1 MKKRVFQGLINKLP
15 QNVMSRQMGKVASSR
30 FSRFA
35 IQKYIN
41 HYQIDVSEIEK
52 PVREYRSLKEFF
64 TRRLKSEARPV
75 DLNAEVVSPV
85 DGKVSQMG
93 GIQQGTLIQAKGKT
107 YTVSQLLGDDE
118 HMAGRFYGGSFM
130 TIYLSPRDYHRIH
143 MPVEGKLFKYS
154 YLPGKLYP
162 VNDMGVEHVEKL
174 FARNERLITY
184 VQSKACGNVA
194 VVKVGALFVGSVK
207 VTYNAQTT
215 NVKNGKQVCEVIGG
229 TPFFEKGRELGWFEF
244 GSTVILL
251 FEKGEMNWA
260 EGIKE
265 GSVVKMGQKIA
276 VSTVPV
282 E

>member
-276 VSTVPV
+276 VGTVPV

>member
-15 QNVMSRQMGKVASSR
+15 QNVMSRQMGKVANSR

-52 PVREYRSLKEFF
+52 LVREYRSLKEFF
-64 TRRLKSEARPV
+64 TRRLKPEARPI

-93 GIQQGTLIQAKGKT
+93 EIQQGTLIQAKGKT
-107 YTVSQLLGDDE
+107 YTVSQLLGNDE
-118 HMAGRFYGGSFM
+118 HMACRFNGGSFM

-162 VNDMGVEHVEKL
+162 VNNMGVEHVEQL

-207 VTYNAQTT
+207 VTYNTQTT
-215 NVKNGKQVCEVIGG
+215 NVKNGKQVCEAIGG
-229 TPFFEKGRELGWFEF
+229 TPLFEKGRELGWFEF

-265 GSVVKMGQKIA
+265 GSVLKMGQKIA
-276 VSTVPV
+276 SSVTV